1 MRKRRELKLLSKTTF
16 IYLIFTFLAFVLS
29 GIFLTHEANQF
40 INRDLDQYF
49 GRVEHRIKWALE
61 HGRDLDRLPPN
72 IQVIPLSG
80 PVDLSA
86 FPQYGDTL
94 TYNPGLDDMQRA
106 RKRVVAFEQGDRYYR
121 TIMTK
126 PVEDYFRFRDDIF
139 RTVLPAFIILAVGI
153 VGFNYL
159 LSGYFFRPF
168 NKILDLM
175 KSYKVGQGTQIKT
188 VDTTTREFNKMQ
200 DLFHQM
206 IDRIEHDYRHLKEYT
221 ENMAHELRTPLAVI
235 RNKTENLIS
244 DDAVMKRQNS
254 AVKIIYDE
262 INHLSRLGNT
272 LNLITKIENGEFDNP
287 VLVTTRPVI
296 EKHVEAI
303 SELAELKSLSVET
316 ELSEEHRLLIDPY
329 LLDIVLKNLL
339 RNAVSYGAAEGPVRI
354 ITGENKLIISN
365 YGPPMDIPGEKL
377 FERFYRNN
385 NSRGSLGLGLSLVK
399 KICDVSGLAI
409 EYRYEDGQHIFQIQ
423 PSSIS

>member
-1 MRKRRELKLLSKTTF
+1 MKKRSELKLLSKTTF

-40 INRDLDQYF
+40 INNDLDQYF
-49 GRVEHRIKWALE
+49 ARVDHRIRWALE
-61 HGRDLDRLPPN
+61 HDRDLDRLPPN
-72 IQVIPLSG
+72 IQVNSISG
-80 PVDLSA
+80 PLDLSA
-86 FPQYGDTL
+86 YPQYGDTL

-106 RKRVVAFEQGDRYYR
+106 RKRVAVFQEDGQYYR

-139 RTVLPAFIILAVGI
+139 RTVLPAFIILAIGI
-153 VGFNYL
+153 VAFNYL

-175 KSYKVGQGTQIKT
+175 KSYKVGLGTDIKR
-188 VDTTTREFNKMQ
+188 VKTTTREFNKMQ

-244 DDAVMKRQNS
+244 DDSVMKRQNS

-262 INHLSRLGNT
+262 VNHLSRLGNT

-287 VLVTTRPVI
+287 VWVNTQPVI
-296 EKHVEAI
+296 TKHVEAI
-303 SELAELKSLSVET
+303 SELAELKSLAIET
-316 ELSEEHRLLIDPY
+316 DLSEDHRFLIDPY

-339 RNAVSYGAAEGPVRI
+339 RNAVSYGTPAGPVHVV
-354 ITGENKLIISN
+354 TDQDSLVISN
-365 YGPPMDIPGEKL
+365 YGPRMDIPGDKL
-377 FERFYRNN
+377 FERFYHNN

-409 EYRYEDGQHIFQIQ
+409 EYRYEDKQHIFQIEPALQ
-423 PSSIS
+423 T